1 MLTNGI
7 YDYVITATKE
17 GLAQTKYGEVH
28 TVDIDV
34 MIDGQQRGNIRLW
47 LNDANTNRAKAE
59 AFLQSLG
66 MMGTDGKNT
75 LRDWSELIGKH
86 GRATW
91 EQKRL
96 NRGGIVYNGSNFLPY
111 EGPEATPTPTDAPKE
126 ETPAPVKADPQPQH
140 LELEPLTADEQAK
153 AAAVV
158 EALLQDPEVQ
168 AALSKAETPPVETH
182 TVTPSTSY
190 DPSLYDESGLVP
202 KRVKQNPD
210 SLRIS
215 YDAIEAVLMSWLM
228 LHCDRRN
235 VAPTPCVVRKMM
247 DHIIKFVD
255 DYCKKQPTDFYF

>member
-17 GLAQTKYGEVH
+17 GLAQTKYGDIS

-47 LNDANTNRAKAE
+47 LNDANTNRAKVG

-66 MMGTDGKNT
+66 MIGTDGKST

-96 NRGGIVYNGSNFLPY
+96 NRGGIVYNGRDFLPY
-111 EGPEATPTPTDAPKE
+111 EGPAPTPTPTVTPKE
-126 ETPAPVKADPQPQH
+126 ENPAPVKAETKTQAP
-140 LELEPLTADEQAK
+140 ELEPLTAEEQAA
-153 AAAVV
+153 AAAVM

-168 AALSKAETPPVETH
+168 EVLQPKQEKPIQDLQSDSVESLL
-182 TVTPSTSY
+182 VSY
-190 DPSLYDESGLVP
+190 
-202 KRVKQNPD
+202 
-210 SLRIS
+210 
-215 YDAIEAVLMSWLM
+215 LM
-228 LHCDRRN
+228 LHCQALGQT
-235 VAPTPCVVRKMM
+235 VSQA
-247 DHIIKFVD
+247 IIQTMANEITEYIDGALTHRWSD
-255 DYCKKQPTDFYF
+255 DL